1 MILIISLLL
10 MLLLLTIFTVCT
22 IGVVGAVGVVIFG
35 DVIVCAIFIV
45 LLIRYLIKKE
55 KNKV

>member
-45 LLIRYLIKKE
+45 LLIRYLIKKR
-55 KNKV
+55 KK